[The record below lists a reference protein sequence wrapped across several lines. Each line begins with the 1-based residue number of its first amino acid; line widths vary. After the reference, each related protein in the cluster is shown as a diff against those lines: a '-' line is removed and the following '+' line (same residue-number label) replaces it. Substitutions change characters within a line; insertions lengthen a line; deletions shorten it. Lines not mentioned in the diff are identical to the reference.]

1 MDDISQLLEADRR
14 YLVHPLHYPDD
25 HKQPLVVAEG
35 RGAMLYD
42 AEGREYIDGLSGLW
56 NVNVG
61 HGRAELAE
69 AASEQMKELAYFSS
83 YAGSSNIPAITLA
96 SRLIELAP
104 EMQAVF
110 FASGGAE
117 ANESAFKTARFYWK
131 ARGKAGKVK
140 VIARHHGYHGVT
152 LQAMSATSMG
162 AYWKMFE
169 PRVPGFVHIQ
179 PAHPYR
185 FVGVTNGETIGEA
198 AARELEQTILREGAN
213 TVAAFVGEPIH

>member
-61 HGRAELAE
+61 HGRIELAE
-69 AASEQMKELAYFSS
+69 AASAQMKELAYFSS
-83 YAGSSNIPAITLA
+83 YVGSSNVPSIALA
-96 SRLIELAP
+96 QRLIALAP
-104 EMQAVF
+104 DMQAVF

-117 ANESAFKTARFYWK
+117 ANESAFKTARFY
-131 ARGKAGKVK
+131 
-140 VIARHHGYHGVT
+140 
-152 LQAMSATSMG
+152 
-162 AYWKMFE
+162 
-169 PRVPGFVHIQ
+169 
-179 PAHPYR
+179 
-185 FVGVTNGETIGEA
+185 
-198 AARELEQTILREGAN
+198 
-213 TVAAFVGEPIH
+213 

>member
-69 AASEQMKELAYFSS
+69 AASAQMRRIA
-83 YAGSSNIPAITLA
+83 
-96 SRLIELAP
+96 
-104 EMQAVF
+104 
-110 FASGGAE
+110 FASAISVRRTSRPSGSPRRS
-117 ANESAFKTARFYWK
+117 SAMPTPIPPPPILR
-131 ARGKAGKVK
+131 
-140 VIARHHGYHGVT
+140 
-152 LQAMSATSMG
+152 Q
-162 AYWKMFE
+162 
-169 PRVPGFVHIQ
+169 RVPNPTSPRSNSRVITGRSKTS
-179 PAHPYR
+179 PKRPR
-185 FVGVTNGETIGEA
+185 SS
-198 AARELEQTILREGAN
+198 R
-213 TVAAFVGEPIH
+213 AFMPITA